1 MQKRVAGCIKP
12 PLHVVS
18 ADSREMLVL
27 LCLGRLLHEYC
38 WLCLCVAGS
47 QGYDE
52 LEKKGG
58 LLILGKGKDAFVP
71 APPGEKRGIH
81 SSEEGRG
88 GVGRSVFPSP

>member
-1 MQKRVAGCIKP
+1 MNTVGSVC
-12 PLHVVS
+12 
-18 ADSREMLVL
+18 M
-27 LCLGRLLHEYC
+27 
-38 WLCLCVAGS
+38 WLDLRGMTS
-47 QGYDE
+47 WK
-52 LEKKGG
+52 KKGG